1 MSKRKS
7 VPRGL
12 LAPAILAASMAVA
25 LMIPASNPATAQT
38 SAETRVL
45 IERLNRLESD
55 LVGLQRQVFQGQ
67 PPPVRGAGSVPT
79 GVPAAPGDVWS
90 RMDEFESSL
99 RRLTGQLEEVD
110 HRIAVLQQR
119 LDKLVED
126 IDYRLTA
133 LERGQAPGQG
143 GAVAPGQPPAPPAAQ
158 PPGPPQPQPQAAP
171 PAGAPGPGVLGQLR
185 VPPGQPIPG
194 AEAPPPGA
202 AAPQPQQAAA
212 APPAAAR
219 PATRLP
225 EGSPQDRYNFAI
237 GLLRQGDY
245 AEAEAAF
252 AEFLGAHANDPLAG
266 NAQYWLGETY
276 YVRRDYERS
285 AAAFLQAYQK
295 YPKGNK
301 APDSLVKLGM
311 SLMHLNQKQEACAV
325 FNQFSREHPQAPAPL
340 KQLAAT
346 ERTRAGCR

>member
-1 MSKRKS
+1 MSKIRHF
-7 VPRGL
+7 PRGAI
-12 LAPAILAASMAVA
+12 APAMLAAALTLAAMAVTPD
-25 LMIPASNPATAQT
+25 PAMAQT

-45 IERLNRLESD
+45 IERMNRLESD

-67 PPPVRGAGSVPT
+67 PPPSARGAGSAPT

-126 IDYRLTA
+126 VDYRLTA

-143 GAVAPGQPPAPPAAQ
+143 GALAPGQPPAAP
-158 PPGPPQPQPQAAP
+158 PPGPPQPQPQAAPP

-185 VPPGQPIPG
+185 VPPGQPVPG

-202 AAPQPQQAAA
+202 APQPQPQQAAA
-212 APPAAAR
+212 APPGAAR

-225 EGSPQDRYNFAI
+225 QGSPQDRYNFAI
-237 GLLRQGDY
+237 GLLRRGDF
-245 AEAEAAF
+245 AEAEIAF
-252 AEFLGAHANDPLAG
+252 TEFLAAHGNDPLAG

-276 YVRRDYERS
+276 YVRRDFERS

-311 SLMHLNQKQEACAV
+311 SLTQLNQKQEACAV
-325 FNQFSREHPQAPAPL
+325 FNQFNREHPQAPAPL